1 MPKRRRVALL
11 VAGLDRPD
19 EGAGVAVLLRYTLRL
34 LTLPPSIQAYLAD
47 GRLSGGHAKALLG
60 TPDRALQ
67 EQLAKSAVEEGW
79 TVRMI
84 EAAVRGEAV
93 GAVAPDAPAVEIDDR
108 PVTPDKGSTPTP
120 RPLPPPGL
128 LELEALLSDH
138 LSTRVS
144 VTMGASRGRVVID
157 FADLEDLE
165 RIYHQMTTGGD

>member
-1 MPKRRRVALL
+1 MIPAVVRTTSDMASVEQALIENLHRADLTPLEEASAYQQLLDDFSLTHEQVAKRVGKSRTTVTN
-11 VAGLDRPD
+11 
-19 EGAGVAVLLRYTLRL
+19 TLRL

-93 GAVAPDAPAVEIDDR
+93 GAAAPDAPAVEVDDR

-120 RPLPPPGL
+120 RP
-128 LELEALLSDH
+128 AA
-138 LSTRVS
+138 S
-144 VTMGASRGRVVID
+144 V
-157 FADLEDLE
+157 ADRTPRTL
-165 RIYHQMTTGGD
+165 RSAGIAV